1 MGKGEVR
8 EVAHSKEKQK
18 GVGMNYWTSAKMKG
32 SSSVMY
38 PFMYIFNSMFVNP
51 SDTRLYRE
59 GNDEWI
65 LWQVLAK
72 FKNIA

>member
-1 MGKGEVR
+1 MGSNIYYCMGVYLTLWTGKGEVK

-38 PFMYIFNSMFVNP
+38 PFMYILNS
-51 SDTRLYRE
+51 
-59 GNDEWI
+59 
-65 LWQVLAK
+65 
-72 FKNIA
+72 